1 MHNNLQGSQIIT
13 TIILCMVFFIH
24 VGILTYKKVNPDLPE
39 VKYYK
44 KNIKD
49 IDFPI
54 AFQICII
61 ENNNDAKKY
70 WDLGYMDLFEFFNG
84 NSRFNESV
92 VGWAGHTENGSSI
105 GSVEGLNTYNI
116 KYRLKI
122 IYEFSQRNS

>member
-1 MHNNLQGSQIIT
+1 
-13 TIILCMVFFIH
+13 MVFFIH

-84 NSRFNESV
+84 NSRFNDSV